1 MLLRARFFAL
11 AAVALVALALP
22 AAAAAKPGDILIGD
36 YDAAVNGSEGA
47 VFSLDGATL
56 AVTTLAAAAP
66 FEDPLGIALERNGS
80 IVVADDDALPAAP
93 AAGAVL
99 RVNPFSAGSISGVAS
114 GGPFRNPK
122 DIAVEPSGKLIV
134 VDPDGGSG
142 PGAGVFRVD
151 PVSGAIAT
159 LAEGPPL
166 EGTYGVRV
174 APSGQIYAAN
184 RDAATIHRIDPVT
197 GAVSALAAGPPLLF
211 PVGVTVAPDGNLI
224 VTDNGVPGVF
234 RVDVRTGAVTPITT
248 GGLLNTPSGVALAP
262 NGQILLADEDVGI
275 IRVDPATGAQTL
287 LRNNGAPLANPYG
300 IEVVPPK
307 CGGKNATIVGSTR
320 ADRITGSAFADVI
333 VALGGKD
340 RVNGGKGKDLICGG
354 GGRDI
359 LKGGAGK
366 DRLLGQGGR
375 DVCAGGKA
383 RDSGR
388 SCERGKL

>member
-1 MLLRARFFAL
+1 MF
-11 AAVALVALALP
+11 P
-22 AAAAAKPGDILIGD
+22 AAATAKPGDILIGD
-36 YDAAVNGSEGA
+36 IDGSVNGSQGA

-66 FEDPLGIALERNGS
+66 FQDPLGIALERNGS
-80 IVVADDDALPAAP
+80 ILVADDDALPAAP

-122 DIAVEPSGKLIV
+122 DVAVEPSGKLIV
-134 VDPDGGSG
+134 VDPDAGPG
-142 PGAGVFRVD
+142 PGAGVYRVD
-151 PVSGAIAT
+151 PVSGAIAI

-174 APSGQIYAAN
+174 APSGQVYVPN
-184 RDAATIHRIDPVT
+184 RDTATIHRIDPVT
-197 GAVSALAAGPPLLF
+197 GVVSTLTSGPPF
-211 PVGVTVAPDGNLI
+211 QAPTGVTVGPDGNLV
-224 VTDNGVPGVF
+224 VTDNGANGVF
-234 RVDVRTGAVTPITT
+234 RVDVRTGAVTPIST
-248 GGLLNTPSGVALAP
+248 GGILDTPSGVALTP
-262 NGQILLADEDVGI
+262 QGQILLADENVGI
-275 IRVDPATGAQTL
+275 VRVDPATGAQTL
-287 LRNNGAPLANPYG
+287 LRANSEPLASPYG

-320 ADRITGSAFADVI
+320 ADRITGSRFADVI
-333 VALGGKD
+333 VTLRGKD